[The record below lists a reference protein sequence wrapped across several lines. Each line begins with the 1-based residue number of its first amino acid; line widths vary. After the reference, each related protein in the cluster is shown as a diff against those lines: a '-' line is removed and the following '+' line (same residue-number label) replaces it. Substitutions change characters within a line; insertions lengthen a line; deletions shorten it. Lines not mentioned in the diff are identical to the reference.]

1 MIPAQNIV
9 AWGNVVPWAD
19 QRQVEQDLIISR
31 ALVEIFSNAML
42 RNELRFRGGTALNK
56 LHFPEPLRYSE
67 DIDLVRTSAGPIGP
81 ILDQL
86 RVVLEPWLGR
96 AQFDQSPVAP
106 KFRFRVDAEDGS
118 GVPIRL
124 KIEINTREIEAFDVP
139 AALQLRVAN
148 PWFSGE
154 ASIPTYFR
162 EEMLA
167 TKLRALLQRDKG
179 RDLYDLAHA
188 LEVFEGL
195 DADRIV
201 EMFGRYLDLSGQA
214 ISRAQDTATHVRQA
228 GQSALSARHAAIVA
242 GRPGGGPDR
251 RVDSGVVSPCFHDPR
266 RSAARRGLGEDAG
279 HEGKVRHCMVRERAV
294 MPAAT
299 GTACHGHR

>member
-31 ALVEIFSNAML
+31 ALIDIFNDDLLSAQ
-42 RNELRFRGGTALNK
+42 LRFRGGTALNK
-56 LHFPEPLRYSE
+56 LHFPKPLRYSE
-67 DIDLVRTSAGPIGP
+67 DIDLVRTTAGPIGP

-118 GVPIRL
+118 GVSIRL
-124 KIEINTREIEAFDVP
+124 KVEINTREIEAYDP
-139 AALQLRVAN
+139 PKTLPLRIDN
-148 PWFSGE
+148 PWFAGV
-154 ASIPTYFR
+154 AAIPTFSR

-179 RDLYDLAHA
+179 RDLYDLSHA
-188 LEVFEGL
+188 LDVFDGLDVDRVTEVFGRYLQFAGQSISRAQAEERMFAKLANPRLLTDMRPLLPAAQAETLSDDATKEAFERVFEGL
-195 DADRIV
+195 IAKIAGDTWVRTE
-201 EMFGRYLDLSGQA
+201 EMKERFGLIGRS
-214 ISRAQDTATHVRQA
+214 TP
-228 GQSALSARHAAIVA
+228 SA
-242 GRPGGGPDR
+242 P
-251 RVDSGVVSPCFHDPR
+251 
-266 RSAARRGLGEDAG
+266 
-279 HEGKVRHCMVRERAV
+279 
-294 MPAAT
+294 
-299 GTACHGHR
+299 